1 MNAAMTGE
9 PSDEELVGRFQADP
23 LAAPGQEAAAA
34 LFRRYREQVYLWCF
48 RRVQDHERA
57 LDVAQDV
64 LISAYRALG
73 SFQGRARYSSW
84 LFTIMRHRC
93 YRELGGVGRRWV
105 DERDPD
111 GLPGRDKTPEVLFLE
126 MQDEGRVLELIRTTL
141 EPREQ
146 LALWLRCFENVPV
159 DEITRRL
166 QIPGSAGARSVLQ
179 SARRKLRAALNGRAN
194 ARK

>member
-1 MNAAMTGE
+1 MSAAVPGG

-23 LAAPGQEAAAA
+23 AGALGQEAAAE

-48 RRVQDHERA
+48 RRIRDHERA

-64 LISAYRALG
+64 LISAYRALE

-84 LFTIMRHRC
+84 IFTIMRNRC
-93 YRELGGVGRRWV
+93 YRELRGASRWWT
-105 DERDPD
+105 DETEPD
-111 GLPGRDKTPEVLFLE
+111 GLPGGDKTPEALLIEV
-126 MQDEGRVLELIRTTL
+126 QDEGRLLELIRTTL

-166 QIPGSAGARSVLQ
+166 RIPGSAGARSVLQ
-179 SARRKLRAALNGRAN
+179 SARRKLRAALDGRTGVRN
-194 ARK
+194 